1 MIVIFDLDGTLID
14 SAPDIHKTANEV
26 LAGEG
31 LGPLD
36 LPTVRSFIGHGV
48 PHLVG
53 RLLGAHGI
61 ADEGRAARMVSRFG
75 ARYEGAVGL
84 TRLYPGAAEAL
95 AALVAQGHRLGLC
108 TNKPVAPA
116 RAVMRHLGILD
127 HFTAIIGGDSAPQ
140 RKPDPEPLQMA
151 VAACGG
157 GPAVYVGD
165 SEVDAAC
172 AAAAEVP
179 LIVHTEGYRKT
190 PVEAFRPVAVFSDFA
205 ALPGIVAAQAEVLAC
220 GHGVPAQ

>member
-26 LAGEG
+26 LADEG
-31 LGPLD
+31 LGALD

-53 RLLGAHGI
+53 RLLNHHGI
-61 ADEGRAARMVSRFG
+61 ADETRAARMVSGFG
-75 ARYEGAVGL
+75 ARYEAAVGL
-84 TRLYPGAAEAL
+84 TIAYPGAAEAL
-95 AALVAQGHRLGLC
+95 AALKAQGHVLGLC

-127 HFTAIIGGDSAPQ
+127 HFTAIIGGDSAPT
-140 RKPDPEPLQMA
+140 RKPDPGPLHLA
-151 VAACGG
+151 IAACGG
-157 GPAVYVGD
+157 GPALYVGD
-165 SEVDAAC
+165 SEVDAATAT
-172 AAAAEVP
+172 AAGVP

-190 PVEAFRPVAVFSDFA
+190 PAEDFPHVAVFSDFA
-205 ALPGIVAAQAEVLAC
+205 ALPGIVAEQAEALAE
-220 GHGVPAQ
+220 A

>member
-26 LAGEG
+26 LADEG
-31 LGPLD
+31 LGALD

-53 RLLGAHGI
+53 RLLDAHGI
-61 ADEGRAARMVSRFG
+61 TEAGRAAQMVSAFG
-75 ARYEGAVGL
+75 ARYEDAVGL
-84 TRLYPGAAEAL
+84 TRVYPGAAEAL
-95 AALVAQGHRLGLC
+95 AVLAAQGHTLGLC

-140 RKPDPEPLQMA
+140 RKPEPEPLWMA
-151 VAACGG
+151 IAACGG
-157 GPAVYVGD
+157 GPALYVGD

-172 AAAAEVP
+172 ATAARVP
-179 LIVHTEGYRKT
+179 LVVHTEGYRKT
-190 PVEAFRPVAVFSDFA
+190 PAEDFPNVGVFSDFA
-205 ALPGIVAAQAEVLAC
+205 DLPGIVAAHAGLLAD
-220 GHGVPAQ
+220 A

>member
-31 LGPLD
+31 LGTLD

-48 PHLVG
+48 PHLVD

-61 ADEGRAARMVSRFG
+61 ADGARATRMVG
-75 ARYEGAVGL
+75 AFAERYESAVGL

-95 AALVAQGHRLGLC
+95 RALAAQGHVLGLC

-127 HFTAIIGGDSAPQ
+127 HFAVIIGGDSAPR
-140 RKPDPEPLQMA
+140 RKPQPEPLWMA
-151 VAACGG
+151 VEACGG
-157 GPAVYVGD
+157 GPALYIGD
-165 SEVDAAC
+165 SEVDAATAT
-172 AAAAEVP
+172 AAGVP
-179 LIVHTEGYRKT
+179 LVVHTEGYRKT
-190 PVEAFRPVAVFSDFA
+190 PAEDFPHVAVFSDFA
-205 ALPGIVAAQAEVLAC
+205 ALPGIVAAQVEAMAK
-220 GHGVPAQ
+220 A

>member
-26 LAGEG
+26 LADEG
-31 LGPLD
+31 LGALD

-53 RLLGAHGI
+53 RLLGHHGI
-61 ADEGRAARMVSRFG
+61 SDEARAARMIAGFG
-75 ARYEGAVGL
+75 ARYEAAVGL
-84 TRLYPGAAEAL
+84 TTIYAGAAGALEAL
-95 AALVAQGHRLGLC
+95 KAQGHVLGLC

-116 RAVMRHLGILD
+116 RAVMRHFGILN
-127 HFTAIIGGDSAPQ
+127 HFTAIIGGDSAPT
-140 RKPDPEPLQMA
+140 RKPDPEPLRMA

-157 GPAVYVGD
+157 GPALFVGD
-165 SEVDAAC
+165 SEVDAATAT
-172 AAAAEVP
+172 AAGVP

-190 PVEAFRPVAVFSDFA
+190 PAEDFPHVAVFSDFA
-205 ALPGIVAAQAEVLAC
+205 ALPGIIAARAEALEAV
-220 GHGVPAQ
+220 G